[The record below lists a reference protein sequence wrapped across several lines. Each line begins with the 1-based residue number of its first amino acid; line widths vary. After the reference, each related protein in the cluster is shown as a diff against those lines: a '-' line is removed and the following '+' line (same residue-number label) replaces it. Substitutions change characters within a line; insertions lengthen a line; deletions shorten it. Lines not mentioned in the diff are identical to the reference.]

1 MRILLFIVFMGLGC
15 LSSAQSQLKQQLK
28 PSDMVA
34 AHQRSGTSFQQI
46 DLFEK
51 INNASI
57 KSAKERA
64 LYETLEIKTD
74 QLSKVLATKP
84 NQLTITL
91 PYKDNK
97 TVDLELV
104 KIKVVSDDFQVKT
117 SSGLTLSNDDLQNT
131 AFYRG
136 IVDGEES
143 SIATFGFFD
152 EEVVGMYSS
161 PTLGNVALERK
172 PGANTTYALV
182 QDQDGTRLEEFYC
195 DVEDFGDGY
204 HISELT
210 TSAANESAAKCTK
223 IYFEVDYDI
232 FQDKGGVAAAVSFV
246 EGLFNEVATIYANDG
261 IRIEISEIFVW
272 DTPSPYQGGSSLDML
287 NTFQRERQG
296 FNGDLA
302 QLLSYKSSGGIAVV
316 SGLCHPIS
324 AAKMSFASIDPSY
337 TRFPNY
343 SFTVLVVA
351 HELGHLFGS
360 MHTHACVWNGNNTAI
375 DACAGFVE
383 GSCSTDAG
391 VPSQGGTIMSY
402 CHLTSAGT
410 NFSLGF
416 GLQPGNLIRNRVAN
430 AACLAVCDEDEQTDQ
445 EDDNG
450 QSQDE
455 SSTDTKD
462 CADNQLSFTLKLDYY
477 PMEVV
482 WHLVDEQDQEWYS
495 GGPYVK
501 ELAHQEINE
510 TFCLPAGRYYFI
522 IEDYYGDGLCCQY
535 GDGYYLIKD
544 EAGKLVVSGSQ
555 YSNEKVTTFL
565 LGEENPDPTSNA
577 CVAVNFN
584 DYEISA
590 YGGVQDQGD
599 YQIKHRGKSIKLS
612 NSAWKSIPITF
623 NVNPNTILEFEF
635 ASTKEGDIHAIG
647 LDSDAIPSSSRSFNV
662 FGKQDWGILDF
673 ANYEGNSVWKT
684 YQIPVGTYY
693 SGQVDRLFF
702 ISDDDFGDPPGNSY
716 FRNVKIFDGDGC
728 AGLEVEL
735 PSSAGLQASD
745 DYGYEEPLLKIAPNP
760 AYDQVRFEFFTLHSG
775 KANITLFNMNQA
787 VLKTKEVNV
796 TKGMNELHLALPTL
810 PNGTYFTAIQSGDEE
825 WIQKLEIAQQ

>member
-1 MRILLFIVFMGLGC
+1 MGLGC
-15 LSSAQSQLKQQLK
+15 LLSAQSQLKQLK
-28 PSDMVA
+28 PSEIVA
-34 AHQRSGTSFQQI
+34 THHSSGSSFQRI
-46 DLFEK
+46 DLFKEIK
-51 INNASI
+51 SASI
-57 KSAKERA
+57 KDANNEN
-64 LYETLEIKTD
+64 LYETLELKPEELNV
-74 QLSKVLATKP
+74 LSATKP
-84 NQLTITL
+84 NHLTITL
-91 PYKDNK
+91 PYKDQK

-117 SSGLTLSNDDLQNT
+117 ASGLSLTKDAFQRT

-136 IVDGEES
+136 IVNGEES
-143 SIATFGFFD
+143 SIATLGILGD
-152 EEVVGMYSS
+152 EVVGMYSS

-172 PGANTTYALV
+172 PGTSTTYALV
-182 QDQDGTRLEEFYC
+182 QEEDGTRLEEFYC
-195 DVEDFGDGY
+195 DVEDFGEGY

-210 TSAANESAAKCTK
+210 TSAVEESATKCTK

-232 FQDKGGVAAAVSFV
+232 FQEKGGVAEAVSFV
-246 EGLFNEVATIYANDG
+246 EGVFNEVATIYANEG
-261 IRIEISEIFVW
+261 VKMEISEIFVW

-302 QLLSYKSSGGIAVV
+302 QLLSFKSSGGIAVV

-337 TRFPNY
+337 SKFPNY

-391 VPSQGGTIMSY
+391 VPAQGGTIMSY

-430 AACLAVCDEDEQTDQ
+430 AACLAVCEDNEQSGQDDDDNQSQ
-445 EDDNG
+445 EDDNQSG
-450 QSQDE
+450 SQDCTE
-455 SSTDTKD
+455 
-462 CADNQLSFTLKLDYY
+462 NQLSFTLKLDYY

-501 ELAHQEINE
+501 ELAHQEITE
-510 TFCLPAGRYYFI
+510 SFCLPAGRYYFI

-544 EAGKLVVSGSQ
+544 RSGKLVVSGSQ
-555 YSNEKVTTFL
+555 YSNEKATTFL
-565 LGEENPDPTSNA
+565 LGEENPNPTSNG
-577 CVAVNFN
+577 CVSVNFN
-584 DYEISA
+584 DVDIDS

-599 YQIKHRGKSIKLS
+599 HQVKHRGRSIKLS
-612 NSAWKSIPITF
+612 NSAWKSIPIIY

-647 LDSDAIPSSSRSFNV
+647 FDNDAIPSSSRSFNV

-684 YQIPVGTYY
+684 YRIPVGTYY
-693 SGQVDRLFF
+693 SGQVDRIFF
-702 ISDDDFGDPPGNSY
+702 ISDDDFGNPPGNSY
-716 FRNVKIFDGDGC
+716 FRNVKVFDGDDCSGIE
-728 AGLEVEL
+728 AEI
-735 PSSAGLQASD
+735 PNTAGLQGAD

-760 AYDQVRFEFFTLHSG
+760 AYDQVRFEFFTLHNG
-775 KANITLFNMNQA
+775 KATITLFNMNQA
-787 VLKTKEVNV
+787 VLKTKEVKV
-796 TKGMNELHLALPTL
+796 AKGMNELHLDLPTL

-825 WIQKLEIAQQ
+825 WVQKLEIAQK